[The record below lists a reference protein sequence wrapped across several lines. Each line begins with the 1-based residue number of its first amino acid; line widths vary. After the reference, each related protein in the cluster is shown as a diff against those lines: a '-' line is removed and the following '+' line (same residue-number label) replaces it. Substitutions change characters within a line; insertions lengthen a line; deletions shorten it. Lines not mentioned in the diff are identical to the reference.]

1 MRVSILLSLTLS
13 IISAVQFALA
23 AENSVSGTQTFLPQA
38 ALKVT
43 DLETATKLYKAGNF
57 RAALK
62 YVESHLRSD
71 SKNVAARYLLANCL
85 LALHQLPEASHE
97 YSIVVYLN
105 PKSPYADHARKAIK
119 QIEAAQLAKAAKI
132 EAARAATDVDG
143 DGEGEGEETDTVDG
157 AETVSSDLKS
167 KSSPKH
173 LPAGTLELI
182 RMQAA
187 KARERAI
194 QMGRAEAAGE
204 KQKADTQG
212 RSEQERVERMVNN
225 VGSRGDQQAISGTDL
240 AILRSRA
247 AQNAES
253 LRQLGEAK
261 AAWKER
267 EAREKSEGL
276 QRQAEELEDQLVNND
291 KDYKGRTVKLNPV
304 GTNLYIR
311 NYASAK
317 PPVKSLDAQQRML
330 PAITDDANT
339 SARVGTAGV
348 TGQTKF
354 GKFNPAARGDGT
366 SRTETKLEGEVLP
379 R

>member
-1 MRVSILLSLTLS
+1 MRVSILLSLTFPF
-13 IISAVQFALA
+13 ISAVQLALA
-23 AENSVSGTQTFLPQA
+23 AETSVSGTQTVLPKT

-43 DLETATKLYKAGNF
+43 DLETATKLYKAANY

-62 YVESHLRSD
+62 YVESHLRGD

-105 PKSPYADHARKAIK
+105 PKSTYADHARKAIK

-132 EAARAATDVDG
+132 EAARAATNVDA
-143 DGEGEGEETDTVDG
+143 DGEGDDTDTTNG
-157 AETVSSDLKS
+157 AETFSSEPKS

-187 KARERAI
+187 KARARAI
-194 QMGRAEAAGE
+194 ETGQAEAAGE
-204 KQKADTQG
+204 KHKADIQG
-212 RSEQERVERMVNN
+212 RSEQERVERIVNSA
-225 VGSRGDQQAISGTDL
+225 GSRGDQQGISGADL

-276 QRQAEELEDQLVNND
+276 QRQAEDLEDQLVNND

-311 NYASAK
+311 NYSSAK
-317 PPVKSLDAQQRML
+317 PPVKSLEAQQRIL
-330 PAITDDANT
+330 PAITDEVKT

-348 TGQTKF
+348 NGQAKF